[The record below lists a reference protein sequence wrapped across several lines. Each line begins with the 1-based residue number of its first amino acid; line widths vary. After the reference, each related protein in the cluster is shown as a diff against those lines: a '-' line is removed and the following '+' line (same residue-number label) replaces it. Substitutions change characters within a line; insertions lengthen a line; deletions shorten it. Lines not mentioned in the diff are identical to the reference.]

1 MQIPGIIRILTPKA
15 SRRVLLFTA
24 ALMWTFAG
32 GMLLYRGFSMSTPAT
47 MKLFSCLIAG
57 GLFDLLLFSKISMKH
72 VIRIVN
78 LKSDYP
84 CIFSFFSIKSYL
96 MMIIMISGGI
106 ILRKSAIIGQENL
119 SLGYIIMGIP
129 LLLSASR
136 FYYNGIM
143 YEKIRPLE

>member
-1 MQIPGIIRILTPKA
+1 MQIPEIIRVLTPKA

-32 GMLLYRGFSMSTPAT
+32 SMLLYRGFSMSSPAAT
-47 MKLFSCLIAG
+47 RLFFCLIAG
-57 GLFDLLLFSKISMKH
+57 GLFYFLLFSKISMKH
-72 VIRIVN
+72 VTRILN

-96 MMIIMISGGI
+96 MMIVMITGGI
-106 ILRKSAIIGQENL
+106 MLRRSAIIAQENL

-136 FYYNGIM
+136 FYYSGFNYENNNGG
-143 YEKIRPLE
+143 R